1 MQAEQ
6 KPKQFPATNQEFFR
20 LVIKSVLLFAAI
32 VFAIFLAVHMLWV
45 RTGLRSDAA
54 LRYLGL
60 SMLIGLALTLWRLRW
75 MKWRDSRG

>member
-20 LVIKSVLLFAAI
+20 LVITSVLLFSVV
-32 VFAIFLAVHMLWV
+32 VFVLFLAVHLLRV
-45 RTGLRSDAA
+45 RTGLRADAL

-60 SMLIGLALTLWRLRW
+60 SMLIGLGLTLQRLRW
-75 MKWRDSRG
+75 MKWRDRRG